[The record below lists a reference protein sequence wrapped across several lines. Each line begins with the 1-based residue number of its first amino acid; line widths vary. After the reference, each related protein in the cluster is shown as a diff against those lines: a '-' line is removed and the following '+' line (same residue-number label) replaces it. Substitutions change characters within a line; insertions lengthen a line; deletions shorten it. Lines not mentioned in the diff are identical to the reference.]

1 MMTARPNHTSLCSKQ
16 GPGTKTNSI
25 KSIIFTGD
33 AFLFEKTAVAF
44 LSLAMDSQQVLPIL
58 DDAELRVLGSLMEKS
73 RTTPDY
79 YPMTINSLTAA
90 CNQKTSRNPVVQ
102 FNEETVVLA
111 LNTLK
116 RRGLVSTATG
126 GTDRVVKY
134 KHNFAIVYPVIPS
147 QVALICLL
155 ILRGPQTPGELNT
168 NSGRLYEFES
178 IEEVQE
184 MLNNLASGEMPFIKQ
199 RRPGQKEVRY
209 VHLLGGATDWAE
221 EDQSSIEPVKRSSG
235 ELEARVAKL
244 EHDMA
249 ELKEAF
255 DKLMKELM

>member
-1 MMTARPNHTSLCSKQ
+1 
-16 GPGTKTNSI
+16 
-25 KSIIFTGD
+25 
-33 AFLFEKTAVAF
+33 
-44 LSLAMDSQQVLPIL
+44 MDSQQALPVL

-79 YPMTINSLTAA
+79 YPMTINSLMAA

-102 FNEETVVLA
+102 YNEETVVLA

-184 MLNNLASGEMPFIKQ
+184 MLTNLASGEMPFIKQ
-199 RRPGQKEVRY
+199 LPRRPGQKEVRY
-209 VHLLGGATDWAE
+209 MHLLGGATDWADE
-221 EDQSSIEPVKRSSG
+221 EYSAAEPAKRSSG
-235 ELEARVAKL
+235 ELEDRVAKL
-244 EHDMA
+244 EHELA